1 MWNTSWLKLSKH
13 GDLLRFSILTSLYI
27 QYFSVSG
34 GCGLDKT
41 FEVFFFYFLELYW
54 LNNYFISWENLG
66 FFGCWRPQS
75 PLFIVTYFSLTYPSL
90 WYWGFRLSILL
101 VKLMYSFP
109 CPALGSSIY
118 CTRQSH
124 LEEVLWFFVCVW
136 EREKEK
142 ESKRLRKALFFF
154 CGQISNSI
162 WWALEKD
169 RYECVQIQTESL
181 LHPPSSSFS
190 FSPLLVVG
198 VWRHMV
204 ISFPPPSCSNSL
216 FLSSQHVGI
225 SITEK
230 EYF

>member
-1 MWNTSWLKLSKH
+1 MWNTCWLKLSKH

-27 QYFSVSG
+27 QYFSVWG

-54 LNNYFISWENLG
+54 LNNYFISWENIRL
-66 FFGCWRPQS
+66 FGCWGPQS

-124 LEEVLWFFVCVW
+124 LEEVLWFFVCMCVR
-136 EREKEK
+136 ERKRVRDWGKLCFSSVGRFQTASGELLKK
-142 ESKRLRKALFFF
+142 IVMSVFKSKLNHYCTLLPPPLLF
-154 CGQISNSI
+154 
-162 WWALEKD
+162 LP
-169 RYECVQIQTESL
+169 SL
-181 LHPPSSSFS
+181 LLVFGDTWWYLSLLPPGLTLS
-190 FSPLLVVG
+190 FSPLN
-198 VWRHMV
+198 M
-204 ISFPPPSCSNSL
+204 
-216 FLSSQHVGI
+216 
-225 SITEK
+225 
-230 EYF
+230 